1 MTVPVA
7 PLPPVTV
14 LGEMDTEATDSGGVT
29 VSPTEPPAPVQP
41 PTLAV
46 RVAVAPLV
54 AELVVTL
61 KFAAVCPA
69 GTVTVE
75 AIWTSGLLPARFT
88 TRPPAGAGAV
98 RVTVPVRPFPPLIVP
113 TERLR
118 PETHAVGAGGLT
130 VTWDDTPGLV
140 QPLAPAVT
148 FAVTLLVP
156 ALVVMLKPAEV
167 CPAGMVVVA
176 STC

>member
-14 LGEMDTEATDSGGVT
+14 LGEMVNEATDSGGVT

-61 KFAAVCPA
+61 KFAEVCPA

-75 AIWTSGLLPARFT
+75 AIWTSGLLLARFT

-98 RVTVPVRPFPPLIVP
+98 RVTVPVKPFPPMTAF

-118 PETHAVGAGGLT
+118 PETHAAGAGGLT
-130 VTWDDTPGLV
+130 VRIADAFEFPSVPMMVACVVLVGAEVPTGNVADDC
-140 QPLAPAVT
+140 PLPT
-148 FAVTLLVP
+148 VTL
-156 ALVVMLKPAEV
+156 AA
-167 CPAGMVVVA
+167 
-176 STC
+176 T